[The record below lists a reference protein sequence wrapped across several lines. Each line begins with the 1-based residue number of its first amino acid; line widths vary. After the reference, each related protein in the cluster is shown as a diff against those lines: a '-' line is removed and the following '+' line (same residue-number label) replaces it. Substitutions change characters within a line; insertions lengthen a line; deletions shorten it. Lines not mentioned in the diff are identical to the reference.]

1 MACSSPR
8 QRTRTYRRSR
18 PGLSYWHDEQ
28 AQSRLPLPARCNRQR
43 SECEVAAGRA
53 GLEIPAPSPVSKQHC
68 SGKCARFV
76 GVPAVEQPPARGI
89 CECDILEQRMSRVQR
104 SRVLRLL

>member
-1 MACSSPR
+1 MDDHALGC
-8 QRTRTYRRSR
+8 RTGMTNKRNRGY
-18 PGLSYWHDEQ
+18 LSQHVVIVN
-28 AQSRLPLPARCNRQR
+28 AR
-43 SECEVAAGRA
+43 ECEVAAGRA

-68 SGKCARFV
+68 SRKCARFV